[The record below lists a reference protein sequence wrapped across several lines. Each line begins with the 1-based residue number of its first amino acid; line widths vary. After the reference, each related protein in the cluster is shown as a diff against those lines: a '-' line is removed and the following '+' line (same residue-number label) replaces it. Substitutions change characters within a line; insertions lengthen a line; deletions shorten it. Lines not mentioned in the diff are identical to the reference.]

1 MHCTQPE
8 KVRHKQNSAK
18 IIDRQWTDD
27 ICATSRP
34 ELMRESNDP
43 RLYDNK

>member
-1 MHCTQPE
+1 MHCTQPG

-18 IIDRQWTDD
+18 MIDRQWTDD
-27 ICATSRP
+27 ATSRP
-34 ELMRESNDP
+34 ELMRESDDP